1 MEHFNLDTPLL
12 SLSGLK
18 TATQWTARQAV
29 EGVQI
34 FGGIGSG
41 KSSGSGRTLA
51 LKYLKAGFGGLVLT
65 VKPEERAEWEKYC
78 KLAGRK
84 KEDLIIVSPYEKNYF
99 NFLEYESQG
108 TDMTE
113 NIVQVL
119 KTVIH
124 ASEEKGSG
132 GGGGD
137 DFWENALD
145 MLLFNVIDLCKLAY
159 GHVNLQKMYEIVQSL
174 PRKESIKESD
184 ENAYER
190 ARRIAKSNVREQVGK
205 WCEKQDPSWI
215 ESIKVNGLFG
225 DTLTEEIS
233 DARTLMFV
241 EQFFTDSFM
250 NLSEKTRSII
260 DFSFSGFL
268 FRLLREPVYKLF
280 CKYPS
285 NFTPESSLDGKIIL
299 IDLPVKKHHKVGRD
313 SQIMFKYI
321 WQRAM
326 EKRDTE
332 ENNRPVFLWAD
343 EAQNFI
349 HELDA
354 EFQAT
359 ARSSCVA
366 TVYISQN
373 IPNYHAN
380 MGGQK
385 SNFRVQSFLG
395 TLGTKI
401 FHANADVETNKY
413 ASELIGDGAFI
424 DTQKGMTAAGSF
436 SSTRT
441 QSMKIDRLV
450 RPEAF
455 NKLKTGGK
463 LNDNKVEGYI
473 HVQGNTIKDDANYS
487 RIVLDQNYLKQQ
499 SDDY

>member
-1 MEHFNLDTPLL
+1 MEAFNLDTPLL
-12 SLSGLK
+12 NLSGIK
-18 TATQWTARQAV
+18 TASQWTARQAV

-65 VKPEERAEWEKYC
+65 VKPEERKEWQDYC
-78 KLAGRK
+78 KLTGR
-84 KEDLIIVSPYEKNYF
+84 EDDLLIVSPSEKNYF

-108 TDMTE
+108 RGMTE

-119 KTVIH
+119 KTVIN
-124 ASEEKGSG
+124 ASEEKGGKQSS
-132 GGGGD
+132 D
-137 DFWENALD
+137 SFWETALD
-145 MLLFNVIDLCKLAY
+145 MLLFNIIDLCKLAY
-159 GHVNLQKMYEIVQSL
+159 GHVTIQMMYDIVQTL
-174 PRKESIKESD
+174 PKKDAIKDDKETAYKKAFLAAKDKAKEKVIRWQQS
-184 ENAYER
+184 
-190 ARRIAKSNVREQVGK
+190 
-205 WCEKQDPSWI
+205 QDPQRI
-215 ESIKVNGLFG
+215 DKLKAVGLFH
-225 DTLTEEIS
+225 EAIS
-233 DARTLMFV
+233 NEVLHARTFALV
-241 EQFFTDSFM
+241 EQFFNESFM
-250 NLSEKTRSII
+250 TLNERTRSII

-268 FRLLREPVYKLF
+268 FRLLREPVHSLF
-280 CKYPS
+280 CKNTS
-285 NFTPESSLDGKIIL
+285 TFTPENSLDGKIIL
-299 IDLPVKKHHKVGRD
+299 IDLPIKIHHKIGRD
-313 SQIMFKYI
+313 CQILFKYI

-326 EKRDTE
+326 EKRNTS

-424 DTQKGMTAAGSF
+424 DTQKGTTMSGSF
-436 SSTRT
+436 SSSRN

-450 RPEAF
+450 RPEEF
-455 NKLKTGGK
+455 NKLKTGGN

-473 HVQGNTIKDDANYS
+473 HVQGNTIKDDANYA
-487 RIVLDQNYLKQQ
+487 RIVLDQNYLKEQ
-499 SDDY
+499 SNNL